1 MEAAPKIQYL
11 WWASVSNP
19 VWNITESNTHH
30 TYSYTTPGHPLPSP
44 VALLLCIKLL
54 ITHGH
59 SLAPFLALALLLL
72 LFRIITLHCSQPGV
86 TAPRTWGHIYKM
98 VSVPL
103 ISAVRVCFNTTQ
115 NQNLNTEKAIFTKL
129 PFNYNISFVVKRHIF
144 WIIHCVSL
152 CSNGVSK
159 INYMDTYRMKY
170 QMKRRVLAPHPCHPA
185 VV

>member
-1 MEAAPKIQYL
+1 MVTRL
-11 WWASVSNP
+11 
-19 VWNITESNTHH
+19 
-30 TYSYTTPGHPLPSP
+30 HPSSP
-44 VALLLCIKLL
+44 WLYCCSFLELLHYIV
-54 ITHGH
+54 H
-59 SLAPFLALALLLL
+59 SLVSL
-72 LFRIITLHCSQPGV
+72 
-86 TAPRTWGHIYKM
+86 PRTWGHIYKM

-170 QMKRRVLAPHPCHPA
+170 QMKRRVLAPHPSPMPPRPLSKWPHIAAARGTYIVELETTVREDFTVTAEKRRPI
-185 VV
+185 